1 MQVTK
6 LSEHGYH
13 EALLGMALSYYH
25 EGEDLDEWIA
35 SRDNDKLA
43 KTGAALVRKGPDH
56 GKWIRAINTWWIIRA
71 PRFWWSEMDTYK
83 VGTVALSASTM
94 HTLAKGPLT
103 PDHFEN
109 NLDMV
114 GQDLWL
120 INALID
126 SGAPIDRLKAL
137 LPEGYLQTRL
147 WVANYQTLRTV
158 LNQREGHRLP
168 QWALFR
174 QAVLKQADHPELL
187 K

>member
-1 MQVTK
+1 VNVK
-6 LSEHGYH
+6 KISEHGYH

-25 EGEDLDEWIA
+25 EGEDLDGWIA

-56 GKWIRAINTWWIIRA
+56 GKWIRAIQTWWMITA

-94 HTLAKGPLT
+94 HTLTKGPLT
-103 PDHFEN
+103 PAHFESWGE
-109 NLDMV
+109 V
-114 GQDLWL
+114 AKVDLSL

-126 SGAPIDRLKAL
+126 AQARIDLIKSI

-158 LNQREGHRLP
+158 IEQRDGHRLP

-174 QAVLKQADHPELL
+174 EAVLKQADHPELL